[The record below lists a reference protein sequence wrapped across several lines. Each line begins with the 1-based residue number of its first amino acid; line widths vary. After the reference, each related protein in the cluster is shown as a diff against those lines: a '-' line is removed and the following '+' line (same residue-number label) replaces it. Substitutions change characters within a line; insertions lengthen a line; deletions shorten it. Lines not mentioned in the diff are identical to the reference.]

1 MKIFLTG
8 QSGFIGSHLC
18 AHLGSHELEFL
29 RHDLREHDKVS
40 QQVIQSN
47 PDIIIHLAARTEVEQ
62 SFNEQISFSEVNYVG
77 TVNLIEAAKSCKN
90 LQRFLFAST
99 MEVYGWQP
107 DGDAIR
113 DGKDPTPVP
122 VFDETT
128 LPCPNA
134 PYAVTKLAVEHYLSY
149 ASRAY
154 GTPFT
159 AIRQTNCYGRINNDF
174 FVTER
179 IISQMLQNHQKID
192 LGDPRPYRN
201 FIFIDDLIEAWCSI
215 VNRTDVGVNEVYCV
229 GPDNALQIQ
238 HWAQMIAEKLDW
250 HGTINWHSRPVRP
263 GEVFVLN
270 SSNKKIT
277 RDFGWY
283 PKTGLDIGLDLAIH
297 RWKSNNL

>member
-8 QSGFIGSHLC
+8 HSGFIGRHLC
-18 AHLGSHELEFL
+18 ARLGSHELEFL
-29 RHDLREHDKVS
+29 RHDLRDHDKVAR
-40 QQVIQSN
+40 QVIQYN

-62 SFNEQISFSEVNYVG
+62 SFDEQTSFSEINYVG

-90 LQRFLFAST
+90 LQRFFFAGT

-107 DGDAIR
+107 IGDAIR
-113 DGKDPTPVP
+113 DGKNLETIP

-128 LPCPNA
+128 PPSPNA
-134 PYAVTKLAVEHYLSY
+134 PYALAKLACENYLSY

-154 GTPFT
+154 GIPFT
-159 AIRQTNCYGRINNDF
+159 TIRQTNCYGRVDNDF

-179 IISQMLQNHQKID
+179 IISQMLQNSQEIN

-215 VNRTDVGVNEVYCV
+215 IHRTNIGVNEIYCL
-229 GPDNALQIQ
+229 GPDNALQIKE
-238 HWAQMIAEKLDW
+238 WAQLIAEKLDW
-250 HGTINWHSRPVRP
+250 HGTINWYSRAVRP
-263 GEVFVLN
+263 GEIFVLN

-277 RDFGWY
+277 RDFDWY
-283 PKTGLDIGLDLAIH
+283 PKIGLDQGLDLAIH
-297 RWKSNNL
+297 RWKNNNL

>member
-18 AHLGSHELEFL
+18 ARLGSHELEFL
-29 RHDLREHDKVS
+29 RHDLRDHDKVT

-62 SFNEQISFSEVNYVG
+62 SFNEQISFSEINYVG
-77 TVNLIEAAKSCKN
+77 TVNLIEAAKFCKN

-107 DGDAIR
+107 SGDAIR
-113 DGKDPTPVP
+113 DGKSLDTVP

-134 PYAVTKLAVEHYLSY
+134 PYALAKLAGENYLGY

-154 GTPFT
+154 GIPFT
-159 AIRQTNCYGRINNDF
+159 AVRQTNCYGRIDNDF

-179 IISQMLQNHQKID
+179 IISQMLQNYQKID

-201 FIFIDDLIEAWCSI
+201 FIFIDDLIDAWCCI
-215 VNRTDVGVNEVYCV
+215 IDRTDVGVNEVYCV
-229 GPDNALQIQ
+229 GPDNAVQIK
-238 HWAQMIAEKLDW
+238 HYAQMIAEKLDW
-250 HGTINWHSRPVRP
+250 HGSINWYSRPVRP

-270 SSNKKIT
+270 SSNKKMT
-277 RDFGWY
+277 QDFDWN
-283 PKTGLDIGLDLAIH
+283 PKTGLDRGLNLAIH
-297 RWKSNNL
+297 RWKINNL